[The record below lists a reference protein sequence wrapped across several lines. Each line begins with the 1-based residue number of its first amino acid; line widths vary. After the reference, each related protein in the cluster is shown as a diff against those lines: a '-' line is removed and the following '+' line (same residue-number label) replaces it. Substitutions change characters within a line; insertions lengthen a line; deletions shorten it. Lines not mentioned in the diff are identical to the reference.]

1 MQLHLAGLWVWGS
14 GRTSW
19 LAFTSWFSL
28 VPSAW
33 RSSGVLVCTGKGK
46 VCTFLQGVASGSR
59 LSREG
64 SMSMPAPWASSST
77 GYHAEHWEAAACSR
91 PGSPSARSWGVANA
105 DIPRKSL
112 VRSCAGLARGFLVW
126 TAQASVQCC
135 QGLPLPRSLVPAAY
149 PALSTGLRVPN
160 GKLSVT
166 FGVQGVWSS

>member
-1 MQLHLAGLWVWGS
+1 MLQRVQLHLAGLWVWGS

-91 PGSPSARSWGVANA
+91 PGSPSARSMGVANA

-112 VRSCAGLARGFLVW
+112 VRPCAGLARVFFPSSSRKRLYRAVRACHCRAPW
-126 TAQASVQCC
+126 SLQPARLSRLACVCQMAS
-135 QGLPLPRSLVPAAY
+135 
-149 PALSTGLRVPN
+149 
-160 GKLSVT
+160 
-166 FGVQGVWSS
+166 GV